1 MTSPSTA
8 LRRGDA
14 RGDMFEAMN
23 TCELHTSAK
32 RLATW
37 KLSVRAVVGG
47 HN

>member
-32 RLATW
+32 RFGNLE
-37 KLSVRAVVGG
+37 AVSGG
-47 HN
+47 SGRWP